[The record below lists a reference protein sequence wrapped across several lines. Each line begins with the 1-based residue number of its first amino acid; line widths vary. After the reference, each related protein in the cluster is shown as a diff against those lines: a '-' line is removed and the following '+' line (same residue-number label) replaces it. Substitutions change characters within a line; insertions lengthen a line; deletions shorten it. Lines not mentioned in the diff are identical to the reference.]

1 MSGMIDALRRSIPL
15 VAIVSLGALAG
26 AGLVP
31 LLSLGND
38 LPPEAEPVVST
49 LPPPSP
55 STVVEVEVETPVAT
69 IAGVSRHISRVLV
82 DSGYLSRVEGR
93 EMAAQIDADVIRVLE
108 ESKAVITVFEE
119 EPVP

>member
-69 IAGVSRHISRVLV
+69 IAGVSRYISRVLV

>member
-1 MSGMIDALRRSIPL
+1 MIDALRRSIPL

-69 IAGVSRHISRVLV
+69 IAGVSRYISRVLV